1 MHILYV
7 RPTRVRKIE
16 AHLLTY
22 TVLACPCARSRD
34 DSTQAE
40 ALRLAV
46 FFGESVFL
54 GENTFAKTR
63 CCALCLCGVQA
74 TTL

>member
-16 AHLLTY
+16 AHLYRTR
-22 TVLACPCARSRD
+22 VLVCARSRD